1 MTIPIQ
7 NIYYLLCYAWN
18 KLEVSQHVQIDADN
32 YSNIESLFAKV
43 LVESSNR
50 LFKRGLA
57 HDYVEVEHDIAGI
70 KGRVDFNS
78 SLKKQ
83 LFRQGRAFC
92 RHDEFTSDILS
103 NQIIK
108 ATMIRL
114 VRLDSI
120 NAPLRKELRQQIDR
134 LQGISDIIL
143 DHGHFRNVRIHSNNA
158 FYEFLLNVCE
168 LVYHSTAVQERGSNS
183 RFQDFLRD
191 EKKMAGLFEAFIRNF
206 YRQEQSR
213 YNTGADHIE
222 WQFAADSM
230 GNHELFPLMKTDI
243 TLCNTEEKHIIE
255 VKYYSETLTSHH
267 YGSDRLRSSHLY
279 QLFAYLTNLSLDRSH
294 PGNRTCSGILLY
306 PTVNIQMDE
315 TYQLANHRL
324 RIYTL
329 NLNQPW
335 QGIREDLL
343 SLLPSSK

>member
-57 HDYVEVEHDIAGI
+57 HDYVEVEHDLAGI

-83 LFRQGRAFC
+83 LFRQGRAYC
-92 RHDEFTSDILS
+92 RHDEFTPDILA

-134 LQGISDIIL
+134 LQGLSDIL
-143 DHGHFRNVRIHSNNA
+143 LNHRHFRNVRIHSNNT

-206 YRQEQSR
+206 YRREQSH

-222 WQFAADSM
+222 WQFAADSK
-230 GNHELFPLMKTDI
+230 GDNGLFPMMKTDI
-243 TLCNTEEKHIIE
+243 TLTTALEKKIIE
-255 VKYYSETLTSHH
+255 VKFYPEALVRNQF
-267 YGSDRLRSSHLY
+267 GSDRLRSSHLY
-279 QLFAYLTNLSLDRSH
+279 QLFAYLTNLSFDRSH
-294 PGNRTCSGILLY
+294 PGNSTCSGMLLY
-306 PTVNIQMDE
+306 PTVDTHIDE
-315 TYQLANHRL
+315 IYQLANHTI

-343 SLLPSSK
+343 GLIAQ

>member
-7 NIYYLLCYAWN
+7 NIYYLLCYAWD
-18 KLEVSQHVQIDADN
+18 KLEVSQHVHIDADN
-32 YSNIESLFAKV
+32 YSNIESLLAKV

-70 KGRVDFNS
+70 KGKIDFNS

-92 RHDEFTSDILS
+92 RHDEFTADILA

-108 ATMIRL
+108 ATMKRL
-114 VRLDSI
+114 VRLDNI
-120 NAPLRKELRQQIDR
+120 NDNLRKEMRQQCDR
-134 LQGISDIIL
+134 LHGISDIIL

-191 EKKMAGLFEAFIRNF
+191 RDRMARLFEAFIRNF
-206 YRQEQSR
+206 YKREQSK
-213 YNTGADHIE
+213 YSSSAEHIP
-222 WQFAADSM
+222 WAFDSSSK
-230 GNHELFPLMKTDI
+230 GNSDLIPLMKTDI
-243 TLCNTEEKHIIE
+243 TLTSETNKIIIE
-255 VKYYSETLTSHH
+255 VKYYPEALVKNLF
-267 YGSDRLRSSHLY
+267 GKEKIRSNNLY
-279 QLFAYLTNLSLDRSH
+279 QLHAYLTNLAHNQTH
-294 PGNRTCSGILLY
+294 PGNANCTGVLLY
-306 PTVNIQMDE
+306 PAVEYSMDE
-315 TYQLANHRL
+315 SYQLASHTV
-324 RIYTL
+324 RIYSL
-329 NLNQPW
+329 NLNQSW
-335 QGIREDLL
+335 QGIRNDLL
-343 SLLPSSK
+343 GLLGKV

>member
-83 LFRQGRAFC
+83 LFRQGRAYC
-92 RHDEFTSDILS
+92 RHDEFTSDILA

-206 YRQEQSR
+206 YTREQSK
-213 YNTGADHIE
+213 YSSSADHIH
-222 WQFAADSM
+222 WAFDSSSN
-230 GNHELFPLMKTDI
+230 GNSDIMPIMKTDI
-243 TLCNTEEKHIIE
+243 TLTAARNKIIIE
-255 VKYYSETLTSHH
+255 VKYYPEALVKNLF
-267 YGSDRLRSSHLY
+267 GKEKIRSNNLY
-279 QLFAYLTNLSLDRSH
+279 QLHAYLTNLAHDRSH
-294 PGNRTCSGILLY
+294 PGNATCKGILLY
-306 PTVNIQMDE
+306 PTVEYSIDE
-315 TYQLANHRL
+315 SYQLSNHNL
-324 RIYTL
+324 RVYSL
-329 NLNQPW
+329 NLNQSW
-335 QGIREDLL
+335 QGIRNDLL
-343 SLLPSSK
+343 GLL